1 MIHTDG
7 KPTIAMRESD
17 RQHSVKAKD
26 NSMVFKSG
34 DGDMDYAARVSLE
47 RVANRIEVLAA
58 DGRMTD
64 IDEAVAF
71 MRAVAEK
78 FA

>member
-7 KPTIAMRESD
+7 RPTIAMRESD
-17 RQHSVKAKD
+17 RQHSVKVTTEDFLMNGAA
-26 NSMVFKSG
+26 NSALS
-34 DGDMDYAARVSLE
+34 
-47 RVANRIEVLAA
+47 RVADAIEAHAA
-58 DGRMTD
+58 DGRMTN

-71 MRAVAEK
+71 MRAVAAR